1 MKYFFP
7 LFVFLIFSCSNKKQE
22 DQLKAIDVM
31 NSKLEKFESKLEAN
45 KIDTIAG
52 LKVAAGTLIIRI
64 QNNYYSDKIDLAF
77 GRKMD
82 EFKELSEIIVP
93 DMDGGN
99 HHEKTMDRR
108 FLDIKK
114 SITEEKK
121 TLTLLRSD
129 IESGNGKK
137 EKFDEFI
144 TYEQRK
150 VNLIGE
156 LLKVYMNYKEKQL
169 PRFLSLYKH
178 LDEIAKN
185 LEQKNKLNK
194 PTKK

>member
-1 MKYFFP
+1 MKYVLP
-7 LFVFLIFSCSNKKQE
+7 LFVFLLFSFSNKKQE
-22 DQLKAIDVM
+22 AQLTSIDDMVT
-31 NSKLEKFESKLEAN
+31 KLDKIQTKLDAN

-52 LKVAAGTLIIRI
+52 LKVAAGTFIIRI

-77 GRKMD
+77 GLKMD
-82 EFKELSEIIVP
+82 EFKELIEIIVL
-93 DMDGGN
+93 DMDVGN

-156 LLKVYMNYKEKQL
+156 LFTVYFYYKE
-169 PRFLSLYKH
+169 
-178 LDEIAKN
+178 
-185 LEQKNKLNK
+185 
-194 PTKK
+194 T